1 VSEPVKYV
9 PVIGFIGGVG
19 SGKSFL
25 TGLLQKQHRIAVVDG
40 DRIGHQVLGDA
51 GVRERIR
58 NRFGDAVFQPD
69 GQVNRKA
76 LAKLVFGDGAS
87 ERQARAELEQIVH
100 PIITQQIQEQITQA
114 QQRPELEA
122 VILDAAL
129 LLEAGWR
136 RYCTA
141 VIFVDTPFALR
152 LSRVHPARDW
162 TETELRSREASQLS
176 LESKRR
182 EADYV
187 VDNSHSPEVVR
198 ARLEQ
203 IFRQIQQQNL
213 NPTPSATSPQA
224 T

>member
-1 VSEPVKYV
+1 MSESVKYI

-25 TGLLQKQHRIAVVDG
+25 AGLLQEQHRIAVVDG

-51 GVRERIR
+51 EVRERIR
-58 NRFGDAVFQPD
+58 HRFGEAVFQPD

-76 LAKLVFGDGAS
+76 LARLVFGDGAS
-87 ERQARAELEQIVH
+87 ERQARSELEQIVH
-100 PIITQQIQEQITQA
+100 PKITQQIQEQITQA

-141 VIFVDTPFALR
+141 VIYVDTPFALR

-187 VDNSHSPEVVR
+187 VDNSHGPEVVR

-203 IFRQIQQQNL
+203 IFSHIQQNL
-213 NPTPSATSPQA
+213 NPIPSATSPQA
-224 T
+224 S